1 VRYTSGRVLPPIFS
15 FAMENMTETQLI
27 HSKRLDK
34 LEDVVEEVR
43 RTDVEKFIES
53 HLEPVGE

>member
-1 VRYTSGRVLPPIFS
+1 
-15 FAMENMTETQLI
+15 MENMTEAQLI

-43 RTDVEKFIES
+43 RTDAEKFVEARIE
-53 HLEPVGE
+53 HGGPDAA

>member
-1 VRYTSGRVLPPIFS
+1 
-15 FAMENMTETQLI
+15 MTETQLI

-43 RTDVEKFIES
+43 RTDVEEFIES

>member
-1 VRYTSGRVLPPIFS
+1 
-15 FAMENMTETQLI
+15 MENMTETQLI

-34 LEDVVEEVR
+34 LEDVVEEVP

-53 HLEPVGE
+53 DLEPVGE

>member
-1 VRYTSGRVLPPIFS
+1 
-15 FAMENMTETQLI
+15 MENMTETQLI